1 MVEDR
6 EDDITLIRRAFRQA
20 YINNPLH
27 VVRDGEQ
34 AIAYLAGTD
43 KYARRDEFPLPDLI
57 LLDLKMPRVDGFE
70 VLSWLRHQDSI
81 GRIPVIVLTSSDN
94 LRDVNR
100 AYSLGAN
107 TFLVKPIDF
116 QHYINLSK
124 LVNDFWIQTARIP
137 ESARPVF
144 HPKTIPG

>member
-1 MVEDR
+1 LVEDR
-6 EDDITLIRRAFRQA
+6 EDDITLIQRAFRQS
-20 YINNPLH
+20 YLNNPLH

-34 AIAYLAGTD
+34 AIAYLAGTG
-43 KYARRDEFPLPDLI
+43 KFASRDEFPLPDLI
-57 LLDLKMPRVDGFE
+57 LLDLKMPRMDGFD
-70 VLSWLRHQDSI
+70 VLSWLRQQDDI

-116 QHYINLSK
+116 QNYINLGK
-124 LVNDFWIQTARIP
+124 LINDFWIQTARIP
-137 ESARPVF
+137 ESSRPVST
-144 HPKTIPG
+144 PKATAD